1 MNGDTGRLSTTGA
14 AVAYPSQDTI
24 IENTMT
30 SLGGSGSNTVVGGS
44 TQSVLTQ
51 QPPTNISVTGIT
63 DYTTMNGAI
72 GTKSPETGG
81 GGSVAV
87 ATVTDSYQAQ
97 QQPQQQTGND
107 SIAGGVTSA
116 AINTTPTAVVGQID
130 IGGATAAIDGGNISS
145 GESTGSGS
153 GGELNIPLEQL
164 KQLLSNQLEYYFSR
178 YVRVF
183 YFLICI
189 NYCFVLSAKKTVT
202 DKIYFFL
209 LFGRKMLT

>member
-183 YFLICI
+183 LFFNLYQLLF
-189 NYCFVLSAKKTVT
+189 CFVSNRNLT
-202 DKIYFFL
+202 IFL
-209 LFGRKMLT
+209 NFIIFPPLH